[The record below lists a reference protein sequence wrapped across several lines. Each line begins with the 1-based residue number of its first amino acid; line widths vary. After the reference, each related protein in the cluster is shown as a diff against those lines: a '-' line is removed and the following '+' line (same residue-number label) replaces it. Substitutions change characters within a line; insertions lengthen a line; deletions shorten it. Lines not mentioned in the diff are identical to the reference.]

1 MRSSIWSR
9 HQEDSLSLLGL
20 CCIILAV
27 YGVKQQGEQHMSKI
41 EIVNITPGRLV
52 INSLKI
58 TLPPEKSLV
67 VDESVLSDP
76 DVMELMSFKKIV
88 VKKQAEQQTDQQ
100 TDQQNT
106 GRQKNK
112 KGKKS
117 QNGKS
122 NQGRKKTQTGKSNQ
136 GGKKTQTGQKPPR
149 PGKTTPKK
157 QDTNTASQSTAENR
171 QLADLNTVGNQ
182 MGRAAVVM
190 DGGEPVRKNMNPG
203 IHSTGEPIRPD
214 EPGTSESKPEERD
227 SAFIDM

>member
-122 NQGRKKTQTGKSNQ
+122 NQG
-136 GGKKTQTGQKPPR
+136 GKKTQTGQKPPR